1 MRVAGAVDIG
11 ATRTKL
17 GIVAEDG
24 RVIERE
30 SIPTNARAEP
40 ASLID
45 RVGIALEPLLHA
57 AGAHGTLEPGVGISV
72 AGFLDP
78 EHTTMVANA
87 NLPLL
92 CGFPLRR
99 ELEQR
104 LGRACRL
111 EVDSNASTVAEYRFG
126 AARGSER
133 FLGITI
139 GTGLGGGV
147 ILQGQLLRYTGGCA
161 GDLGH
166 VIVAPNGRRCSCGA
180 QGCLEAMVCS
190 AAVSERAGNK
200 DVREI
205 VRDAERGDGR
215 AIEAF
220 AETARW
226 LGMGL
231 ASLSPLFAPDTIIVG
246 GGVAAAGDLLL
257 EPTRASFR
265 ANAGDDFRDR
275 VRIAG
280 SEFGGW
286 EGIVGAAS
294 LIFEPLS

>member
-1 MRVAGAVDIG
+1 
-11 ATRTKL
+11 
-17 GIVAEDG
+17 
-24 RVIERE
+24 
-30 SIPTNARAEP
+30 
-40 ASLID
+40 
-45 RVGIALEPLLHA
+45 
-57 AGAHGTLEPGVGISV
+57 
-72 AGFLDP
+72 
-78 EHTTMVANA
+78 
-87 NLPLL
+87 
-92 CGFPLRR
+92 
-99 ELEQR
+99 
-104 LGRACRL
+104 
-111 EVDSNASTVAEYRFG
+111 
-126 AARGSER
+126 
-133 FLGITI
+133 
-139 GTGLGGGV
+139 
-147 ILQGQLLRYTGGCA
+147 
-161 GDLGH
+161 
-166 VIVAPNGRRCSCGA
+166 
-180 QGCLEAMVCS
+180 MVCS

-294 LIFEPLS
+294 LVFEPLS